1 MREMEDS
8 LTKDPAG
15 IYNRLDSALA
25 SAPDSMSYYRNML
38 LKAKALFYTAE
49 FDSMV
54 PLMDRVR
61 AYCDRSDDN
70 AAIQGLYCQIYNM
83 EGNLY
88 GRKSEMDLSAKA
100 FEKAYACG
108 LAAGERE
115 KLPYICINLADAYVR
130 GGHFDLGSFW
140 YRRTLSMFDSLQVAE
155 KDRFPVYYG
164 LAQVNMEL
172 RYFDRCDYYFLNS
185 ATL

>member
-38 LKAKALFYTAE
+38 LKAKALFYTAA

-70 AAIQGLYCQIYNM
+70 AAIQGLYCQI
-83 EGNLY
+83 
-88 GRKSEMDLSAKA
+88 
-100 FEKAYACG
+100 
-108 LAAGERE
+108 
-115 KLPYICINLADAYVR
+115 
-130 GGHFDLGSFW
+130 
-140 YRRTLSMFDSLQVAE
+140 
-155 KDRFPVYYG
+155 
-164 LAQVNMEL
+164 
-172 RYFDRCDYYFLNS
+172 
-185 ATL
+185 

>member
-1 MREMEDS
+1 MKYRHWSGWIILLTVLAGIVGCSRAGQDRKGRNLGVYEAFMREMEDS

-38 LKAKALFYTAE
+38 LKAKALFYTAA

-88 GRKSEMDLSAKA
+88 GRKSEMDLSA
-100 FEKAYACG
+100 
-108 LAAGERE
+108 
-115 KLPYICINLADAYVR
+115 
-130 GGHFDLGSFW
+130 
-140 YRRTLSMFDSLQVAE
+140 
-155 KDRFPVYYG
+155 
-164 LAQVNMEL
+164 
-172 RYFDRCDYYFLNS
+172 
-185 ATL
+185 